1 MCDEIGCRQVAFIA
15 GGDDM
20 TEGQTQR
27 AAAVEDRK
35 AEAAALRDH
44 GDATGRVRQCPF
56 RLQGLR
62 CGAKSRGDTADDVVK
77 TLAIRPAN
85 ADAGPARD
93 LREPGLEFCP
103 VAALF
108 GESGRDND
116 RRANAGRGTLLDDV
130 AYQFRRQRDDRE
142 VDRKVHRA
150 DRGIARQ
157 AVDFAVAGVDRSD
170 PPLEPRPTQHKQQHA
185 ADRALLGRCS
195 ADNGDRPW

>member
-1 MCDEIGCRQVAFIA
+1 MGERGAPTRLGSADLDRDHRFAVRARQFGGHGEAGGVPDLFQVSDDDGSSGIGGEMCDEIGCRQVAFIA

-108 GESGRDND
+108 GKSGRDDD
-116 RRANAGRGTLLDDV
+116 RRSNAGRGALLDDV
-130 AYQFRRQRDDRE
+130 ADH
-142 VDRKVHRA
+142 V
-150 DRGIARQ
+150 G
-157 AVDFAVAGVDRSD
+157 
-170 PPLEPRPTQHKQQHA
+170 
-185 ADRALLGRCS
+185 
-195 ADNGDRPW
+195 W